1 MQNIQLSL
9 HFELREFTESA
20 TARGYGIV
28 NEPPPEAVENLK
40 ALCVNTL
47 EPLRE
52 ALGLPIIITSGY
64 RCKALNELIT
74 HHSTRSQH
82 RTGEAADFWVQGSKF
97 KVQDQNLVQGSKF
110 KVQDQNLVQ
119 GSKFKVQDQNLVQGS
134 KFKVQDQNLVQGS
147 KFKVQDQNLVQGSKF
162 KVQDQNLVQGSKFKV
177 QGVSPRELLIRAFRT
192 IITDPTVDYDQLII
206 YPTFIHVSYIS
217 RERNRHKL
225 TKGFGNG
232 KYCALSREEALMIC

>member
-1 MQNIQLSL
+1 MQNIQLSP

-20 TARGYGIV
+20 TAREYGIV

-82 RTGEAADFWVQGSKF
+82 RTGEAADFW
-97 KVQDQNLVQGSKF
+97 
-110 KVQDQNLVQ
+110 
-119 GSKFKVQDQNLVQGS
+119 
-134 KFKVQDQNLVQGS
+134 VQGS

>member
-147 KFKVQDQNLVQGSKF
+147 KFKVQ
-162 KVQDQNLVQGSKFKV
+162 
-177 QGVSPRELLIRAFRT
+177 GVSPRELLIRAFRT

>member
-1 MQNIQLSL
+1 MQNIQLSP

-20 TARGYGIV
+20 TAREYGIV

-97 KVQDQNLVQGSKF
+97 KVQSA
-110 KVQDQNLVQ
+110 
-119 GSKFKVQDQNLVQGS
+119 
-134 KFKVQDQNLVQGS
+134 
-147 KFKVQDQNLVQGSKF
+147 
-162 KVQDQNLVQGSKFKV
+162 
-177 QGVSPRELLIRAFRT
+177 SPRELLIRAFRT

-232 KYCALSREEALMIC
+232 TYAALSRAQALAIE